1 MDQTREDDV
10 AVRQFYETYGWQRGS
25 SGQFRDA
32 EAFVDLRPVMDG
44 YHRRRDQRVARLL
57 AGEGP
62 LLDLGCGGA
71 PVPVAADG
79 GLRVNLDFAAAA
91 LRGARQ
97 TLGDAASYLQAD
109 ICQLPFPAATFGR
122 VLCAH
127 VLYHLTPERQTLAL
141 TEICRVLRPGGVAVL
156 VYIQTFARLQKL
168 ARRLRLDSRPVAD
181 LPPLPYHPVD
191 HRRLQVGLRD
201 RARIEVRSWS
211 ILAPEITRT
220 VVPGGRAGRAMV
232 AGVAAVEDRLPRWSA
247 RLARYPM
254 LVVRKSRS
262 HDDPPTHGNRPAT
275 PLRPEGG
282 QAL

>member
-1 MDQTREDDV
+1 MTQTREDDV

-25 SGQFRDA
+25 SGQYQDA

-44 YHRRRDQRVARLL
+44 YHRRRDQRVAELL
-57 AGEGP
+57 AGAGP

-71 PVPVAADG
+71 PLQVEANGD
-79 GLRVNLDFAAAA
+79 LRVNLDLAAAA

-109 ICQLPFPAATFGR
+109 ICRLPFPAATFGR

-127 VLYHLTPERQTLAL
+127 VLYHLAPDRQLLAL
-141 TEICRVLRPGGVAVL
+141 AEICRVLRPGGVAVV
-156 VYIQTFARLQKL
+156 VYIQTFARLQSL
-168 ARRLRLDSRPVAD
+168 ARRLRLDSRPVVD
-181 LPPLPYHPVD
+181 LPALPYHPVD
-191 HRRLQVGLRD
+191 HRRLRAGLRD

-220 VVPGGRAGRAMV
+220 LVPGGRTGRAMV
-232 AGVAAVEDRLPRWSA
+232 SGVAAVEDRLPGWSA

-254 LVVRKSRS
+254 LVVRKNP
-262 HDDPPTHGNRPAT
+262 D
-275 PLRPEGG
+275 
-282 QAL
+282 